1 MNPHFAITGAVAAV
15 LAALPLPALAAPA
28 PTSGESSSEVRS
40 AGTAQASVPAQ
51 LNQAQRDGY
60 RAVFAAIREQRWQD
74 AQIGLEA
81 MPPGPLHLIA
91 RAELYTAKGSPRV
104 DLQPLTDLI
113 NQAPELPQAD
123 ALRRI
128 ATARGA
134 TGLPPLPSAQRLI
147 WQDGAPRRVRTKATA
162 SDMIAADLAQRM
174 QPFVKTDDGVSAEAL
189 LMATTGLSP
198 EAATE
203 WQARVA
209 WMYFLRGQDA
219 KTRELGA
226 LAAAGSG
233 DWAVQGRWMA
243 SLAAWRQQD
252 CRAAEDGFEG
262 VAARAGDVDLRAAA
276 LYWASRADMVC
287 ARPDRIEGRLKA
299 AAQFGE
305 SFYGQLARQALGLHD
320 GADHAQRLRAAD
332 WATLDKRPNVRV
344 AAALAEIGENDLAD
358 DVIRQQAKIGN
369 PAEFGS
375 LVRLAETL
383 DLPATTIF
391 LAHNTPAGV
400 TTTAEA
406 RYPAPNW
413 TPDSGWRVDKA
424 LVYAHA
430 LEESRFRAKVTSQ
443 AGAYGLMQIMPA
455 AAVDFGRERGRS
467 IDKAALSKPSTNIDI
482 GQRHLERLRD
492 MGLTGGLLPK
502 VIAAYNAGPKPVGE
516 WNAIVHDGG
525 DPLLYIESIPYWET
539 RGYVTTVLRNYW
551 MYEARAGKIA
561 PASRTAL
568 AQGMWPRFPGLA
580 GATAVRMTPT
590 PAMGGNAPT
599 MLAAVPHAPALRV
612 RAPAAVVRTPAP
624 VQVAAAA
631 VTAAGTARLPVL
643 GLTAP
648 TRPAPVTTVPPMM
661 AQTAPVVT
669 KAAPVSSVQRVA
681 SIVKAIPQA
690 MAAAAG
696 AMVDNDILRQA
707 GAAMAMQPQA
717 IVGAVAASIGQATID

>member
-1 MNPHFAITGAVAAV
+1 MTRTLAILAA
-15 LAALPLPALAAPA
+15 LAALPCPALAMTADGGVEPA
-28 PTSGESSSEVRS
+28 GETR
-40 AGTAQASVPAQ
+40 AARAAQAASVPAQ
-51 LNQAQRDGY
+51 LTTAQRDGY
-60 RAVFAAIREQRWQD
+60 RTVFAAIREQRWQD
-74 AQIGLEA
+74 AQIGLDA
-81 MPPGPLHLIA
+81 MPPGPLHAVA

-104 DLQPLTDLI
+104 ELQPLTDLI
-113 NQAPELPQAD
+113 NQAPELPQAE

-162 SDMIAADLAQRM
+162 SDLVAADLAQRM
-174 QPFVKTDDGVSAEAL
+174 QPFVKADDGVSAEAL
-189 LMATTGLSP
+189 LLATGGLSAEATT
-198 EAATE
+198 E
-203 WQARVA
+203 WRARVA
-209 WMYFLRGQDA
+209 WMYFLRGDDA
-219 KTRELGA
+219 KTRALGD
-226 LAAAGSG
+226 LAAGGVG

-243 SLAAWRQQD
+243 SLAAWRQRD
-252 CRAAEDGFEG
+252 CAAAEAGFEG
-262 VAARAGDVDLRAAA
+262 VAARAGDVDLRAAG
-276 LYWASRADMVC
+276 LYWASRADMLC

-305 SFYGQLARQALGLHD
+305 SFYGQLARQALGLRD

-369 PAEFGS
+369 PVEFGS

-400 TTTAEA
+400 TTAAEA

-430 LEESRFRAKVTSQ
+430 LEESRFRSKVTSQ

-455 AAVDFGRERGRS
+455 AATDFGRERGRS

-551 MYEARAGKIA
+551 MYEARAGKAA
-561 PASRTAL
+561 PASRNAL
-568 AQGMWPRFPGLA
+568 AQGLWPRFPGLA

-590 PAMGGNAPT
+590 LPGGDGPT
-599 MLAAVPHAPALRV
+599 MLAAIPRTPTVRV
-612 RAPAAVVRTPAP
+612 RAPVVMAARAAAP
-624 VQVAAAA
+624 VVQVASVAQGAA
-631 VTAAGTARLPVL
+631 ARLPA
-643 GLTAP
+643 LTLAP
-648 TRPAPVTTVPPMM
+648 MAKGAPVTTVPPMM
-661 AQTAPVVT
+661 AQ
-669 KAAPVSSVQRVA
+669 AAPVAVKAPASSASRVA
-681 SIVKAIPQA
+681 SMVKALPGA

-696 AMVDNDILRQA
+696 ALVDTDLLRQA
-707 GAAMAMQPQA
+707 AAAMAMQPQA
-717 IVGAVAASIGQATID
+717 IVGAVSAIGQATID